1 MSHRRP
7 PAAEG
12 PCSRR
17 RVLRAA
23 TLAAATALAGCPVGP
38 FGGPPDP
45 AGGLF
50 VENRTESAKRIQLSV
65 TGPDGDRLVHDE
77 YRVPA
82 EHALQFQGV
91 LEPRRTYDIR
101 AYQPDAPETA
111 NEHLVL
117 EVETCD
123 EADPA
128 GRMDVVILAGSNGP
142 DILTFGCDSSYG
154 ETGYLTYVDPAEHE
168 LGEITGTVPT
178 PTPSSTR
185 GAAGR
190 RAGSRL

>member
-1 MSHRRP
+1 MTRPRP
-7 PAAEG
+7 PAAEQ

-17 RVLRAA
+17 RALQAA
-23 TLAAATALAGCPVGP
+23 TLATVTALAGCPAGP
-38 FGGPPDP
+38 FGSGSDP

-65 TGPDGDRLVHDE
+65 TEGGSNGDRLVHHE

-91 LEPRRTYDIR
+91 LEPQRTYDIR
-101 AYQPDAPETA
+101 AYQPDVPATA

-117 EVETCD
+117 EVGTCE
-123 EADPA
+123 EADES

-142 DILTFGCDSSYG
+142 DILAFGCDSSYG
-154 ETGYLTYVDPAEHE
+154 ETEYLTYVDPAAHE
-168 LGEITGTVPT
+168 TGTLTDPVPT
-178 PTPSSTR
+178 PTPS
-185 GAAGR
+185 
-190 RAGSRL
+190 